1 MVDRV
6 GGFRRNTRHKMRKNV
21 SQRGKISLRK
31 FLQSFNVGDSVQLVA
46 EPAYQKGMFH
56 PRFYGKV
63 GTVSKVVGTCYEVK
77 IKDFS
82 KEKIVVA
89 HPVHLNRVVLPV
101 HSKK

>member
-6 GGFRRNTRHKMRKNV
+6 GGFRRKTRFKLSKPV
-21 SQRGKISLRK
+21 SQKGKISLRN

-46 EPAYQKGMFH
+46 EPAYQKGMYH
-56 PRFYGKV
+56 PRFYGKQ
-63 GTVSKVVGTCYEVK
+63 GFVSKKVGTCYEVK

-89 HPVHLNRVVLPV
+89 HPVHLVK
-101 HSKK
+101 SK